1 MKSMRFCA
9 VLILSAMTATGV
21 RLAAQTTPTP
31 PSSGPPAVAQASSAP
46 GPIIEVDKVLFDFGR
61 ISVGEK
67 ARHTYIITN
76 TGDATLQITNVHPG
90 CHCTTA
96 GDWTHTIEPGK
107 TGSIPVQFDST
118 GFSGNI
124 TRTVDVYSN
133 AKNEPHKVLHLK
145 GTIWK
150 PIEYAATAV
159 LSIPADG
166 TNEASTTVKIVN
178 KTDNPITL
186 SNVVSAKSQF
196 TAELKETKPGQE
208 FELVITGHPPYPNGN
223 TSGTI
228 SINTSLASTPIINV
242 TAMLNVTP
250 AIQVSPSQI
259 ILNGQPDR
267 GTTNRVTIVAN
278 TTNLLTLS
286 NPMASD
292 SQIQV
297 DLKPGARK
305 GLFTL
310 TVVTPPGFH
319 LTPGQRAEVTIE
331 SNHPRYPVIRIPIMQ
346 YPSRKPFAALPKN
359 QNPPPAPSHPQ
370 N

>member
-1 MKSMRFCA
+1 
-9 VLILSAMTATGV
+9 
-21 RLAAQTTPTP
+21 
-31 PSSGPPAVAQASSAP
+31 
-46 GPIIEVDKVLFDFGR
+46 
-61 ISVGEK
+61 
-67 ARHTYIITN
+67 
-76 TGDATLQITNVHPG
+76 
-90 CHCTTA
+90 
-96 GDWTHTIEPGK
+96 
-107 TGSIPVQFDST
+107 
-118 GFSGNI
+118 
-124 TRTVDVYSN
+124 
-133 AKNEPHKVLHLK
+133 
-145 GTIWK
+145 
-150 PIEYAATAV
+150 
-159 LSIPADG
+159 
-166 TNEASTTVKIVN
+166 
-178 KTDNPITL
+178 L

-305 GLFTL
+305 GLYFDSGDAARL
-310 TVVTPPGFH
+310 SPYARAARRSDHRIQSPALSSDPNSDHAVPLAQAVCGLAEESKSASGPESPSK
-319 LTPGQRAEVTIE
+319 LDRAEPNVHFC
-331 SNHPRYPVIRIPIMQ
+331 HPAG
-346 YPSRKPFAALPKN
+346 SRDGGGGGGGVRFCRQRTFAARPQAGARLFSQERQPGGFDHS
-359 QNPPPAPSHPQ
+359 NPCFA